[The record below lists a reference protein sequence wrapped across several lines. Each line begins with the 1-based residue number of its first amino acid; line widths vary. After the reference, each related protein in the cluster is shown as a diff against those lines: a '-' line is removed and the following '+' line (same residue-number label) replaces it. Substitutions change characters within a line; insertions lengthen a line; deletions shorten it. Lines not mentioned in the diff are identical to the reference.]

1 MAKHFDLQSN
11 YQPAGDQPKAIEQL
25 VKGIGAGLASQTLL
39 GVTGSGK
46 TFTMANVVQ
55 QLQRPTIVMAHNK
68 TLAAQLY
75 GEFKEFFPN
84 NAVEYFVSYYDY
96 YQPEAYV
103 PSSDTFIEKDAQVN
117 DHIEQMRLSA
127 TKALLERP
135 DCLVVSTVSSIYGL
149 GDPQS
154 YFKMIMHL
162 SRGEIIDQRGI
173 LRQLAELQYTRNDID
188 FKRGTYRVRG
198 DVIDVF
204 PADSDALALRVEL
217 FDEELLQDSYKNFQ
231 IKTLKPFKIKKS
243 LTDALNQ
250 LTSITKNI
258 LNKKEFPLILGGE
271 HSITPG
277 IIKAFSQKYKKIT
290 ILQIDAHA
298 DLRDGYEGEKF
309 SHASA
314 MRRCLD
320 FKNIEI
326 VSFGI
331 RNLCCDEYKY
341 YKSISKRMKIFWGK
355 DMGNWNLNTLKKMIK
370 NKNVYITF
378 DLDGFDSSL
387 MSATGTPEPG
397 GLFWNDAMRILKIT
411 SENSNIV
418 GADINELAP
427 KKNLHACDFIAAK
440 LAYKILSYKFRK

>member
-1 MAKHFDLQSN
+1 MTFLSPVSGFLGLAKKNKSKNCVWVVPFGLEKSVSYGSGTKN
-11 YQPAGDQPKAIEQL
+11 GPKAIL
-25 VKGIGAGLASQTLL
+25 KASHQ
-39 GVTGSGK
+39 
-46 TFTMANVVQ
+46 
-55 QLQRPTIVMAHNK
+55 
-68 TLAAQLY
+68 
-75 GEFKEFFPN
+75 
-84 NAVEYFVSYYDY
+84 
-96 YQPEAYV
+96 
-103 PSSDTFIEKDAQVN
+103 
-117 DHIEQMRLSA
+117 
-127 TKALLERP
+127 
-135 DCLVVSTVSSIYGL
+135 
-149 GDPQS
+149 
-154 YFKMIMHL
+154 
-162 SRGEIIDQRGI
+162 
-173 LRQLAELQYTRNDID
+173 
-188 FKRGTYRVRG
+188 
-198 DVIDVF
+198 
-204 PADSDALALRVEL
+204 VEL

-231 IKTLKPFKIKKS
+231 IKTLKPFKIKKK

-250 LTSITKNI
+250 LTIITKNI

-320 FKNIEI
+320 YKNIEI

-331 RNLCCDEYKY
+331 RNLCSDEYKY
-341 YKSISKRMKIFWGK
+341 YKSIPKRMKIFWGK
-355 DMGNWNLNTLKKMIK
+355 DMGNWNLNTFKKMIK

>member
-1 MAKHFDLQSN
+1 MTFLSPVSGFLGLAKKNKSKNCVWVVPFGLEKSVSYGSGTKN
-11 YQPAGDQPKAIEQL
+11 GPKAIL
-25 VKGIGAGLASQTLL
+25 KASHQ
-39 GVTGSGK
+39 
-46 TFTMANVVQ
+46 
-55 QLQRPTIVMAHNK
+55 
-68 TLAAQLY
+68 
-75 GEFKEFFPN
+75 
-84 NAVEYFVSYYDY
+84 
-96 YQPEAYV
+96 
-103 PSSDTFIEKDAQVN
+103 
-117 DHIEQMRLSA
+117 
-127 TKALLERP
+127 
-135 DCLVVSTVSSIYGL
+135 
-149 GDPQS
+149 
-154 YFKMIMHL
+154 
-162 SRGEIIDQRGI
+162 
-173 LRQLAELQYTRNDID
+173 
-188 FKRGTYRVRG
+188 
-198 DVIDVF
+198 
-204 PADSDALALRVEL
+204 VEL

-231 IKTLKPFKIKKS
+231 IKTLKPFKIKKK

-250 LTSITKNI
+250 LTIITKNI

-320 FKNIEI
+320 YKNIEI
-326 VSFGI
+326 ISFGI
-331 RNLCCDEYKY
+331 RNLCSDEYKY
-341 YKSISKRMKIFWGK
+341 YKSIPKRMKIFWGK
-355 DMGNWNLNTLKKMIK
+355 DMGNWNLSILKKMIK

-427 KKNLHACDFIAAK
+427 KENLHACDFIAAK
-440 LAYKILSYKFRK
+440 LAYKILSYKFRN

>member
-1 MAKHFDLQSN
+1 MRSSFGLEKSVSYGSGTKN
-11 YQPAGDQPKAIEQL
+11 GPKAIL
-25 VKGIGAGLASQTLL
+25 KASHQ
-39 GVTGSGK
+39 
-46 TFTMANVVQ
+46 
-55 QLQRPTIVMAHNK
+55 
-68 TLAAQLY
+68 
-75 GEFKEFFPN
+75 
-84 NAVEYFVSYYDY
+84 
-96 YQPEAYV
+96 
-103 PSSDTFIEKDAQVN
+103 
-117 DHIEQMRLSA
+117 
-127 TKALLERP
+127 
-135 DCLVVSTVSSIYGL
+135 
-149 GDPQS
+149 
-154 YFKMIMHL
+154 
-162 SRGEIIDQRGI
+162 
-173 LRQLAELQYTRNDID
+173 
-188 FKRGTYRVRG
+188 
-198 DVIDVF
+198 
-204 PADSDALALRVEL
+204 VEL

-231 IKTLKPFKIKKS
+231 IKTLKPFKIKKK

-320 FKNIEI
+320 YKNIEI

-331 RNLCCDEYKY
+331 RNLCSDEYKY
-341 YKSISKRMKIFWGK
+341 YKSIPKRMKIFWGK

>member
-1 MAKHFDLQSN
+1 MTFLSPVSGFLGLAKKNKSKNCVWVVPFGLEKSVSYGSGTKN
-11 YQPAGDQPKAIEQL
+11 GPKAIL
-25 VKGIGAGLASQTLL
+25 KASHQ
-39 GVTGSGK
+39 
-46 TFTMANVVQ
+46 
-55 QLQRPTIVMAHNK
+55 
-68 TLAAQLY
+68 
-75 GEFKEFFPN
+75 
-84 NAVEYFVSYYDY
+84 
-96 YQPEAYV
+96 
-103 PSSDTFIEKDAQVN
+103 
-117 DHIEQMRLSA
+117 
-127 TKALLERP
+127 
-135 DCLVVSTVSSIYGL
+135 
-149 GDPQS
+149 
-154 YFKMIMHL
+154 
-162 SRGEIIDQRGI
+162 
-173 LRQLAELQYTRNDID
+173 
-188 FKRGTYRVRG
+188 
-198 DVIDVF
+198 
-204 PADSDALALRVEL
+204 VEL

-231 IKTLKPFKIKKS
+231 IKTLKPFKIKKK

-250 LTSITKNI
+250 LTIITKNI

-320 FKNIEI
+320 YKNIEI

-331 RNLCCDEYKY
+331 RNLCSDEYKY
-341 YKSISKRMKIFWGK
+341 YKSIPKRMKIFWGK
-355 DMGNWNLNTLKKMIK
+355 DMENWNLNSLKKMIK

-427 KKNLHACDFIAAK
+427 QKNLHACDFIAAK